1 MQNLPKKVW
10 FWPFL
15 KMSQN
20 QNLCNCAFRKNSDL
34 LFEICKMKLYFYSN
48 LIKGGVLENI
58 NTTSKWATFGQISH
72 SQLQVL
78 KIYSKVIRLS
88 RNLLYIQCSES
99 KQPLQKLSK
108 VKFWPISRGWNL
120 NFREFHLCKIA
131 KSYTFATSEESKLKL
146 WIHFRLSEVP
156 NVYSW
161 HL

>member
-1 MQNLPKKVW
+1 MSRLKIFYHFAKFTKKILGLIQKKSD
-10 FWPFL
+10 FDPFL
-15 KMSQN
+15 KMSKIKIF
-20 QNLCNCAFRKNSDL
+20 AFRKNSDL

-131 KSYTFATSEESKLKL
+131 
-146 WIHFRLSEVP
+146 
-156 NVYSW
+156 
-161 HL
+161 